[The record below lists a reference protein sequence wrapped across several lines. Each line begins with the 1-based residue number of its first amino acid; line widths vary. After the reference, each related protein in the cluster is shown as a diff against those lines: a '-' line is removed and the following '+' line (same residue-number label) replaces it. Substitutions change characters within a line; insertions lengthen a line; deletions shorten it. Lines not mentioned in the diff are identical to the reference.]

1 MVVIFLP
8 TASLIEVWQERTAS
22 PLRWTVQAPQRPA
35 PQPNFVPVI
44 CSCSRITQS
53 SGVSLDAST
62 DIFRPLIFRL
72 GIGAPLPVYEAA
84 YGGISLLGIGRHH
97 RVMPVGV
104 HNDPD
109 LFWRQCNLELF
120 ERNKILKLL
129 HVRCDSGATSG
140 LPITRADRGC
150 ILHFRISQ
158 ARTDRARMSTGDDSA
173 RRNFATSALGNRA

>member
-8 TASLIEVWQERTAS
+8 TASLTWVWQERTAS

-44 CSCSRITQS
+44 CNCSRMTQS

-72 GIGAPLPVYEAA
+72 GIWRFPLPVVEAA

-104 HNDPD
+104 QNDIERSR
-109 LFWRQCNLELF
+109 RQSNLESF
-120 ERNKILKLL
+120 EANSV
-129 HVRCDSGATSG
+129 VRCGKAFGSTHRS
-140 LPITRADRGC
+140 PSSSQTHRPFP
-150 ILHFRISQ
+150 HFPTGKGWRY
-158 ARTDRARMSTGDDSA
+158 DRA
-173 RRNFATSALGNRA
+173 